1 MGDEYK
7 VESLDLSNFPEIKL
21 PKFLKISQIFTREKI
36 KDVEG
41 EVRKKITPFLND
53 LTGKRI
59 AIGVGSRGV
68 ANIAKITKTV
78 VDSLKEIGA
87 KPFIIPV
94 MGSHGGA
101 TPEGQAQILASY
113 GITSKTMGVE
123 IDASVDVETIGEYEP
138 GLPIYVAKSALKAD
152 GIVII
157 PRIKPHTAFRGNVE
171 SGVCK
176 MLVIGLGKQRG
187 AESVHSQGFGRFSE
201 LIPGVGCMI
210 AKKTKVLFAVAL
222 VENAYDETCR
232 VEIIPRNDIL
242 TLKREKLLLEESKQ
256 MMAKILI
263 PKFDVLI
270 IGSIGKNISGD
281 GQDPNITGLYFTKYA
296 TGGPEFKEC
305 AILDLT
311 DETHGNANGVGVA
324 DVTTRKLYDKTDFV
338 QMYTN
343 CFTST
348 ESAPAKIPMVAA
360 NSEDAIKI
368 AVKMCNGIKSGDHK
382 IVWIKNTMELG
393 EIIVSEPLLEEIKA
407 NSNLEIL
414 TEPEN
419 MKFDKGEPLFI
430 WN

>member
-1 MGDEYK
+1 M
-7 VESLDLSNFPEIKL
+7 ESLDLSKFTEIKL
-21 PKFLKISQIFTREKI
+21 PKFLRI
-36 KDVEG
+36 KQNFARGKVEDIQG
-41 EVRKKITPFLND
+41 EVRSKIAPFLND

-68 ANIAKITKTV
+68 ANIAEVTKTV
-78 VDSLKEIGA
+78 VDSLKEAGA
-87 KPFIIPV
+87 NPFIIPV

-101 TPEGQAQILASY
+101 TPEGQAEVLASY

-123 IDASVDVETIGEYEP
+123 VDASVDVETIGEYEP
-138 GLPIYVAKSALKAD
+138 GLPIYVAKSALDAD

-157 PRIKPHTAFRGNVE
+157 PRIKPHTAFRGKIE

-187 AESVHSQGFGRFSE
+187 AESVHSKGFGRFAE

-222 VENAYDETCR
+222 VENAYDETYK
-232 VEIIPRNDIL
+232 VEVIPRNEIL
-242 TLKREKLLLEESKQ
+242 TLEREKALLEDSRLK
-256 MMAKILI
+256 MAKLLI

-270 IGSIGKNISGD
+270 IGQIGKNISGD

-296 TGGPEFKEC
+296 SGGPEYQTC

-324 DVTTRKLYDKTDFV
+324 DVTTRKLFDKTDFV

-360 NSEDAIKI
+360 NIEDAIKI
-368 AVKMCNGIKSGDHK
+368 AVKMCNGIVNGEHK
-382 IVWIKNTMELG
+382 IVWIKNTMELE
-393 EIIVSEPLLEEIKA
+393 EILVSEPLLKEIKQ
-407 NSNLEIL
+407 NTNLEIL
-414 TEPEN
+414 TEPEI
-419 MKFDKGEPLFI
+419 MKFDKGEPLFN